1 MINQFFGS
9 FRVIGKANRIKSVKL
24 LIILMLVVLLELLS
38 IGLIVPILS
47 GLFNTEHN
55 LANFDKI
62 FIFSENFFPGHNQVI
77 IFALLFL
84 FVITF
89 KIILLIYFDY
99 ITQKYCREINVDI
112 CLKAYSYFLY
122 APWEEILSK
131 DKKSLIIDNY
141 VRWRVVDPL
150 LFLQT
155 VRAVPTAKTRLDDI
169 VYSELRQ
176 ELGTHDMVEIITENR
191 ELIMDKVT
199 IASNEETNK
208 YGIEVIDVRIRRVD
222 LPRENESSIYAR
234 MEAERKRQ
242 ANKFRSEGEEEAQK
256 IRAAT
261 DRDKTVILANAYKE
275 AQKIRGEGEAK
286 ALDIYASSFSK
297 SPDFYE
303 FTRTLEAY
311 EKVIDEKTMLVLP
324 GDSKLFKQLTK

>member
-1 MINQFFGS
+1 MKNYILILGTILAAFALSTIIIVDETEQIVILQF
-9 FRVIGKANRIKSVKL
+9 GKPVRTLNEPGLNWKL
-24 LIILMLVVLLELLS
+24 PAPFQTSNTFEKRLLEYD
-38 IGLIVPILS
+38 VP
-47 GLFNTEHN
+47 
-55 LANFDKI
+55 
-62 FIFSENFFPGHNQVI
+62 P
-77 IFALLFL
+77 
-84 FVITF
+84 
-89 KIILLIYFDY
+89 
-99 ITQKYCREINVDI
+99 
-112 CLKAYSYFLY
+112 
-122 APWEEILSK
+122 EEILSK

-141 VRWRVVDPL
+141 VRWRIVDPL

-191 ELIMDKVT
+191 ELIMHKVT
-199 IASNEETNK
+199 EASNEETNK
-208 YGIEVIDVRIRRVD
+208 YGIEVVDVRIRRVD

-261 DRDKTVILANAYKE
+261 DRDKTVILANAYKKS
-275 AQKIRGEGEAK
+275 QKIRGEGEAK

>member
-1 MINQFFGS
+1 MKK
-9 FRVIGKANRIKSVKL
+9 V
-24 LIILMLVVLLELLS
+24 S
-38 IGLIVPILS
+38 IGIIVI
-47 GLFNTEHN
+47 
-55 LANFDKI
+55 
-62 FIFSENFFPGHNQVI
+62 
-77 IFALLFL
+77 LFL
-84 FVITF
+84 FGLSTIIMVDETEQIVILQFGKPVRTIKNPGLNWKLPAPF
-89 KIILLIYFDY
+89 QTSNSFEKRLLEYD
-99 ITQKYCREINVDI
+99 V
-112 CLKAYSYFLY
+112 
-122 APWEEILSK
+122 PPEEILSK

-141 VRWRVVDPL
+141 VRWKIIDPL

-155 VRAVPTAKTRLDDI
+155 VKAVPTAKTRLDDI

-199 IASNEETNK
+199 RASNEETSK

-222 LPRENESSIYAR
+222 LPQENEASIYAR

-261 DRDKTVILANAYKE
+261 DRDKTVILAEAYKTS
-275 AQKIRGEGEAK
+275 QQIRGEGEAR

-297 SPDFYE
+297 DPSFYE
-303 FTRTLEAY
+303 FIRTLETY
-311 EKVIDEKTMLVLP
+311 EKIIDKKTTLVLP
-324 GDSKLFKQLTK
+324 GDSKLFKDLTK